1 MALLEGSKRVATVQY
16 CVLRGAPPTCIEL
29 AAKIESGQGGYLTYR
44 VPKDWM
50 YIFVQQSLSKCDKY
64 RHSSHA
70 SRVSGEFSLSPAV
83 AWQLQSTE
91 CREAGWSHLSPW
103 APLIST
109 CASSALPSDKVQD
122 LPVGQELPWHSSLHR
137 IAALDMEMETDCA
150 TARKSALHSHQC
162 KALDLDKQPGGCR
175 CTPARV

>member
-16 CVLRGAPPTCIEL
+16 CVLRTAPPTCIEL

-109 CASSALPSDKVQD
+109 CASSFPAFSARLRHTLHLHKGVCQSCTALCRVTKCKTCRWAKSYH
-122 LPVGQELPWHSSLHR
+122 G
-137 IAALDMEMETDCA
+137 IAPC
-150 TARKSALHSHQC
+150 TA
-162 KALDLDKQPGGCR
+162 
-175 CTPARV
+175 